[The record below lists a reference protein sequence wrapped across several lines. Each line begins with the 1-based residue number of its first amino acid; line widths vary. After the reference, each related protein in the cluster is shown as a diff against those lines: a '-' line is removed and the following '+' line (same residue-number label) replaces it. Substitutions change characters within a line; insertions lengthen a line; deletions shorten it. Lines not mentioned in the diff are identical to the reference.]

1 AGGGTLMFRSARYGM
16 ATLLLLTTLLLGLA
30 QERRVESVTI
40 RGLRNISETA
50 VTAALRLKPGEPFTE
65 ANLEADRRAIEG
77 MGLFSAVRPS
87 VEQTETGVRVAFDV
101 VENPLIREVRFT
113 GNTVVSSEQLLEVIR
128 NKPGFVFNNNLA
140 EPDIRAIRDA
150 YQRAGYIVLPEGYI
164 PPNYET
170 GVLTIALSELRV
182 GQIKVDGNTKTRTN
196 VILRELRTKP
206 SELFNIPRWQ
216 RDLNRLYNTGYFDQI
231 TPEEEPV
238 APGVIDITLRVKER
252 PTGRL
257 NVGFAIDSHRRLIGL
272 AEIFETNFQGTGR
285 TVGVNFQSTGGRNGN
300 SIELLFTEP
309 YLDRHRTTLSV
320 SLYNKLIYRFTSN
333 FFGGGQIDPNLEQR
347 YDERRR
353 GVTVGV
359 SRPLND
365 FLTASVG
372 LRTEDVNTNRVATSQ
387 GGGFIRQDGSL
398 TSLTLRG
405 VYNNR
410 DFDLDPAQGQYLA
423 LTLEPGI
430 TNVRSAEQQFLDSG
444 VVRLGRSNFLRGS
457 VDYRLY
463 YSPEGRRTQ
472 PDEQRQVFAI
482 RAYYGTVSG
491 SVPFFEQFFIG
502 GAETLRGYS
511 EDRFWG
517 KNAALLSLEYRR
529 PIEKAFTAVFF
540 VDIGHAW
547 GGYPSVNE
555 FTQSRAFQ
563 PQVGYGLGIRVRTPL
578 GPLRIDY
585 GIGREGGRTHF
596 SVGQVF

>member
-1 AGGGTLMFRSARYGM
+1 MFPTIHNRHTM
-16 ATLLLLTTLLLGLA
+16 ATVLMLLTTALLYGA
-30 QERRVESVTI
+30 QERRVESVTV

-50 VTAALRLKPGEPFTE
+50 VAAALRLKPGEPFSE
-65 ANLEADRRAIEG
+65 ANLEADRRAIVG

-113 GNTVVSSEQLLEVIR
+113 GNTVLTHEQLLEVIR
-128 NKPGFVFNNNLA
+128 NKPGFVFNTTLA

-150 YQRAGYIVLPEGYI
+150 YQRAGYVVLPEGYI
-164 PPNYET
+164 PPDYET

-182 GQIKVDGNTKTRTN
+182 GQIKVEGNTKTRTS

-206 SELFNIPRWQ
+206 NDLFNITRWQ
-216 RDLNRLYNTGYFDQI
+216 RDINRLYNTGYFDQI

-238 APGVIDITLRVKER
+238 APGVIDIVLKVKER

-257 NVGFAIDSHRRLIGL
+257 NVGFAIDSRRRLIGL
-272 AEIFETNFQGTGR
+272 AEIYETNFQGSGR
-285 TVGVNFQSTGGRNGN
+285 TVGVNFQSTGGRDGN
-300 SIELLFTEP
+300 SIEILFTEP
-309 YLDRHRTTLSV
+309 YLDRHRTSLSV
-320 SLYNKLIYRFTSN
+320 SLYNKLVYRFTSN
-333 FFGGGQIDPNLEQR
+333 FFGGSIDPNLEQR

-365 FLTASVG
+365 FLSASIG
-372 LRTEDVNTNRVATSQ
+372 LRTEDVNTNRVATTQ
-387 GGGFIRQDGSL
+387 GSGFIRQDGSL

-430 TNVRSAEQQFLDSG
+430 SNIRSAEQAFLDSG
-444 VVRLGRSNFLRGS
+444 VVKRGRSNFLRGS
-457 VDYRLY
+457 IDYRIY
-463 YSPEGRRTQ
+463 FSPQGRRTQ
-472 PDEQRQVFAI
+472 PDDKRQVFAF

-502 GAETLRGYS
+502 GAETLRGYP

-517 KNAALLSLEYRR
+517 KNALLLSFEYRQ

-540 VDIGHAW
+540 VDVGHAW

-555 FTQSRAFQ
+555 FSQSSNLNL
-563 PQVGYGLGIRVRTPL
+563 QVGYGLGVRVRTPL

>member
-1 AGGGTLMFRSARYGM
+1 MFIGTIRRYGM
-16 ATLLLLTTLLLGLA
+16 ASLILGLSLLLGFA
-30 QERRVESVTI
+30 QERRVESVVI

-65 ANLEADRRAIEG
+65 AALESDRRTIDG

-87 VEQTETGVRVAFDV
+87 VEQTETGVRVTFDV
-101 VENPLIREVRFT
+101 VENPLIREVRFV
-113 GNTVVSSEQLLEVIR
+113 GNTVLTPEQLLEVIR
-128 NKPGFVFNNNLA
+128 NKPGFVFNTNLA
-140 EPDIRAIRDA
+140 ESDIRAIRDA
-150 YQRAGYIVLPEGYI
+150 YQRAGYIVLPEGYTA
-164 PPNYET
+164 PDYET
-170 GVLTIALSELRV
+170 GVLTIVLSELRV
-182 GQIKVDGNTKTRTN
+182 GQIRVEGNTKTRTS

-206 SELFNIPRWQ
+206 GDLFNINRWQ
-216 RDLNRLYNTGYFDQI
+216 RDINRLYNTGYFDQI
-231 TPEEEPV
+231 TPEDSLA
-238 APGVIDITLRVKER
+238 APGVIDFTLRVKER

-309 YLDRHRTTLSV
+309 YLDRHRTTLSM
-320 SLYNKLIYRFTSN
+320 SLYNKLVYRFTSN
-333 FFGGGQIDPNLEQR
+333 FFGGQIDPNLEQR

-353 GVTVGV
+353 GATVGL

-365 FLTASVG
+365 FITASLG
-372 LRTEDVNTNRVATSQ
+372 LRAEDVNTNRVATDQ

-398 TSLTLRG
+398 FSVSLRG

-423 LTLEPGI
+423 LTLEPGV
-430 TNVRSAEQQFLDSG
+430 TNVRSAEQEFLDSG
-444 VVRLGRSNFLRGS
+444 VVKLGRSNFVRTS
-457 VDYRLY
+457 IDYRFF
-463 YSPEGRRTQ
+463 YSPQGRRTQ
-472 PDEQRQVFAI
+472 PDDKRQVFAI
-482 RAYYGTVSG
+482 RAYYGTITG
-491 SVPFFEQFFIG
+491 TVPFFEQFFIG
-502 GAETLRGYS
+502 GAETLRGYP

-517 KNAALLSLEYRR
+517 KNAALLSFEFRQ
-529 PIEKAFTAVFF
+529 PVEKAFTAVFF

-547 GGYPSVNE
+547 GGYPTVND
-555 FTQSRAFQ
+555 FTQSRSFK
-563 PQVGYGLGIRVRTPL
+563 PEIGYGLGIRVRTPL

-585 GIGREGGRTHF
+585 GIGRDGGRTHF